1 LKYEA
6 LCAEYFKAPSQVR
19 DFTDVFCIK
28 FFRKLKKRRN
38 LQILEKFFT
47 NSTKIKFVN
56 FVGNYSYKVKNI
68 EKINFA
74 SCKVF
79 TVLVR
84 KIQFSCA

>member
-1 LKYEA
+1 MSV
-6 LCAEYFKAPSQVR
+6 CTPNVIYFFHNTILA
-19 DFTDVFCIK
+19 CITRLNC
-28 FFRKLKKRRN
+28 FELN

-56 FVGNYSYKVKNI
+56 FVGNYSYKVNNI
-68 EKINFA
+68 EKIYFA

-84 KIQFSCA
+84 KIQFSGA